1 MAPILRLATHS
12 VLNRK
17 ATALLTV
24 MSIALSVTL
33 LLGVERIR
41 TEARVG
47 FANTISATD
56 LIVGARSSSV
66 QLLLYS
72 VFRIGEP
79 TNNVSWESYQAFA
92 THPQVEWTIPISLGD
107 SHRGYR
113 VMGTDSSYFKHY
125 RYSKDRG
132 LTLAEGH
139 PLESLFDVVLGAE
152 VAAGLDYRLG
162 ESIIVSHGIGST
174 SFSSHA
180 DAPFTVV
187 GILKKTGTP
196 VDRTVHIT
204 LQGVEAMHADWQQGA
219 PIPGRRTP
227 ADQLANKQYAPDQ
240 ITAFLVGLKSKIATF
255 QVQRQVNEYSNEALL
270 AVIPGVALQQLWDLV
285 SVVELALLAVSA
297 FVVLTG
303 LLGML
308 TAITTSLNERRREM
322 AILRAVGAHPW
333 HIFALLVSEAALL
346 AILGV
351 AVGLAL
357 IYLLL
362 WVARPLI
369 EHQFGIVVGIS
380 PPTLYDGTIALIV
393 VVLATVL
400 AAAPAFS
407 AYRNSLADGMTI
419 KT

>member
-1 MAPILRLATHS
+1 MAPILRLAARS

-17 ATALLTV
+17 TTALLTV

-79 TNNVSWESYQAFA
+79 TNNVSWDSYQAFA
-92 THPQVEWTIPISLGD
+92 THPEVDWTIPISLGD

-113 VMGTDSSYFKHY
+113 VMGTDSNYFEHY

-132 LTLAEGH
+132 LVFAEGNA
-139 PLESLFDVVLGAE
+139 LSELFDVVLGAE
-152 VAAGLDYRLG
+152 VAAALDYQLG
-162 ESIIVSHGIGST
+162 ESIVVSHGIGAT

-180 DAPFTVV
+180 NAPFTVA

-219 PIPGRRTP
+219 PIPGRHTP
-227 ADQLANKQYAPDQ
+227 TDQLVTQQYEPDQ
-240 ITAFLVGLKSKIATF
+240 ITAFLVGLKSRIATF
-255 QVQRQVNEYSNEALL
+255 QVQRQINEYRGEALL
-270 AVIPGVALQQLWDLV
+270 AIIPGVALQQLWDLV

-333 HIFALLVSEAALL
+333 HIFALLLSEAALL

-351 AVGLAL
+351 TVGLGL

-362 WVARPLI
+362 WVAQPMI
-369 EHQFGIVVGIS
+369 EHQFGVVVGIS
-380 PPTLYDGTIALIV
+380 PPTLYDGLIAIIV
-393 VVLATVL
+393 VVLAVIL
-400 AAAPAFS
+400 AAAPAFR

>member
-1 MAPILRLATHS
+1 MAPILRLAAHS

-17 ATALLTV
+17 TTALLTIL
-24 MSIALSVTL
+24 SIGLSVTL

-66 QLLLYS
+66 QLLLYT

-79 TNNVSWESYQAFA
+79 TNNVSWESYQTFA
-92 THPQVEWTIPISLGD
+92 AHQQVKWTIPISLGD

-113 VMGTDSSYFKHY
+113 VMGTDSNYFQHY
-125 RYSKDRG
+125 RYSRDRG
-132 LTLAEGH
+132 LVVAEGRA
-139 PLESLFDVVLGAE
+139 LEELFDVVLGAE
-152 VAAGLDYRLG
+152 VAEALDYRLG
-162 ESIIVSHGIGST
+162 DSIVVSHGIGAM
-174 SFSSHA
+174 SFSSHEN
-180 DAPFTVV
+180 APFKVA
-187 GILKKTGTP
+187 GILQKTGTP

-204 LQGVEAMHADWQQGA
+204 LQGVEAMHADWQQGVPMA
-219 PIPGRRTP
+219 GRKTP
-227 ADQLANKQYAPDQ
+227 TAELANRQYEPDQ
-240 ITAFLVGLKSKIATF
+240 ITAFLVGLKSRIATF
-255 QVQRQVNEYSNEALL
+255 QVQREVNEYTKEPLL

-333 HIFALLVSEAALL
+333 HIFMLLVSEAALL
-346 AILGV
+346 ATLGV
-351 AVGLAL
+351 GFGLAL

-362 WVARPLI
+362 LIVQPII

-380 PPTLYDGTIALIV
+380 PPTLYDGIIAVSV
-393 VVLATVL
+393 VVLAVVL
-400 AAAPAFS
+400 AAAPAFR